1 MDSKAYIRHQG
12 DSLGLEMYRKLA
24 ERKLAESKITLN
36 CHEEIAGNYA
46 SNMRLYKATGMGAC
60 LITDWKENL
69 PNIFEPDLEI
79 VIYRSLDKLVSSV
92 M

>member
-1 MDSKAYIRHQG
+1 MNSKAYIRHH
-12 DSLGLEMYRKLA
+12 DDTWGLEMY
-24 ERKLAESKITLN
+24 RKLAESKITLN

>member
-1 MDSKAYIRHQG
+1 MNSKAYIRHH
-12 DSLGLEMYRKLA
+12 DDPWGLEMYRKLA
-24 ERKLAESKITLN
+24 KSKIRLN

-69 PNIFEPDLEI
+69 PNIFEPD
-79 VIYRSLDKLVSSV
+79 YRNSDLSVSR
-92 M
+92 